1 MRYTC
6 RLERTTD
13 MELKEY
19 QEVALDAFEHWKEA
33 LDDAS
38 RECNDLIERS
48 GVGAEHLSDEVR
60 HYPQMAWRKLA
71 NSGGVAK
78 SAGDYVKRTDEANR
92 PIPHICFKVPTGGG
106 KTLLAASVLERLNRQ
121 TGFTLWIVP
130 TRSIYEQTKIAL
142 KNREHPYRQT
152 LERASFGR
160 VKLLEK
166 DDLFTE
172 ADVEHYMCIML
183 LMLPAANRKRRR
195 DFLRIF
201 RDSGRYSSFFP
212 DSDILFG
219 DACLSNEY
227 PDLDLSSGGLV
238 KHSLFNVLKILQ
250 PVVVL
255 DEAHKA
261 YGKRKDANEEFV
273 ETVNRLNPS
282 LVVEL
287 SATPNRGISNL
298 LVDIT
303 GTELKKAEMIKVP
316 INITSYTNTEW
327 QYTLT
332 KAQEQLQ
339 RLTTEAQSFQMNE
352 GRYIR
357 PIAVVRVERTGK
369 DQRDGNHIHAED
381 VREYLIQ
388 NLGISSEQVVVKSSE
403 LDELSNENLL
413 SEFSP
418 IQWVITKSALMEGWD
433 CPFAYILVML
443 DNTKAQIAIT
453 QLVGRVMRQP
463 HVRITNQK
471 SLDQCYVYCHNIEV
485 GTAVKQVK
493 IGLER
498 EGLTGLAGEVAFS
511 DLEIEKVKV
520 VRREPFRDQAIFLPK
535 VLHTSC
541 KGWEELDYQRH
552 ILPSVDWDSIEIDPP
567 NYISPNKVR
576 QQKAMVDV
584 GEYEPTYNEKV
595 IYIDKS
601 IQVSWFARRL
611 SDIVPNPWQASRL
624 ARQMIYSYPF
634 ENIEDRN
641 EAIYDR
647 RSDLSQILRNQIS
660 EKLNKQAQEIFVN
673 KLQKKEIRFDLETGQ
688 PNYRL
693 VDSFEISI
701 SPDEQ
706 ILHKRYGQ
714 SLQLSLFEPVF
725 ARDFNKLEQNFARYL
740 DEQKAL
746 LWWHRVAE
754 GQKGGDYYLKGW
766 KQGRILPDFIAMS
779 GEEDGKPSMFIYET
793 KGEHMRGSYDTDYKR
808 RVLEALEEA
817 FNYGTMTVRG
827 GPAKG
832 VFRMIFSEEQFSSA
846 LAELCDE

>member
-1 MRYTC
+1 
-6 RLERTTD
+6 

-19 QEVALDAFEHWKEA
+19 QVQALDTFVQWHEA
-33 LDDAS
+33 LI
-38 RECNDLIERS
+38 ENFHTCKDLMER
-48 GVGAEHLSDEVR
+48 GVDQEDLSEEVR
-60 HYPQMAWRKLA
+60 HYPQRAWRKFVE
-71 NSGGVAK
+71 SGDIAK
-78 SAGDYVKRTDEANR
+78 SAGDYVKRTDGANR
-92 PIPHICFKVPTGGG
+92 PIPHICFKIPTGGG
-106 KTLLAASVLERLNRQ
+106 KTLLAASVLERLNRP
-121 TGFTLWIVP
+121 TGFALWIVP

-142 KNREHPYRQT
+142 KDREHPYRQT
-152 LERASFGR
+152 LERASGGR

-166 DDLFTE
+166 DNLFTS

-183 LMLPAANRKRRR
+183 LMLPAANRRKGR
-195 DFLRIF
+195 DFLRMF
-201 RDSGRYSSFFP
+201 RDSGRYPSFFP
-212 DSDILFG
+212 DGDDLFG
-219 DACLSNEY
+219 DARLRNQY
-227 PDLDLSSGGLV
+227 QDLDLSSGGLV
-238 KHSLFNVLKILQ
+238 KHSLFNVLKILR
-250 PVVVL
+250 PVVIL

-261 YGKRKDANEEFV
+261 YGKRKAANEEFV
-273 ETVNRLNPS
+273 ETVNRLDPS
-282 LVVEL
+282 LVIEL

-303 GTELKKAEMIKVP
+303 GIELKKAEMIKVP

-327 QYTLT
+327 HYTLT

-339 RLTTEAQSFQMNE
+339 QLSIAAQSLHMNT

-369 DQRDGNHIHAED
+369 DQRDGEHIHAED

-388 NLGISSEQVVVKSSE
+388 NLGISLEQVAVKSSE
-403 LDELSNENLL
+403 LDELGNENLL

-418 IQWVITKSALMEGWD
+418 IQWIITKSALMEGWD

-463 HVRITNQK
+463 HAKLTDQELLN
-471 SLDQCYVYCHNIEV
+471 QCYVYCHNVEV
-485 GTAVKQVK
+485 GTVVKQVK
-493 IGLER
+493 NGLEK
-498 EGLTGLAGEVAFS
+498 EGLTCLAEEVAFS
-511 DLEIEKVKV
+511 DLEMEKVKV
-520 VRREPFRDQAIFLPK
+520 VRRVPFRDQTIFLPK

-541 KGWEELDYQRH
+541 NGWEELDYQRH

-567 NYISPNKVR
+567 NYMLSNKVR
-576 QQKAMVDV
+576 QQSAMVDV
-584 GEYEPTYNEKV
+584 GEYEPIYNEKL
-595 IYIDKS
+595 IHIDKS

-624 ARQMIYSYPF
+624 ARQMIYSYPI
-634 ENIEDRN
+634 ENTEDRN
-641 EAIYDR
+641 EIIYDR
-647 RSDLSQILRNQIS
+647 RSDLSQILRKQVS
-660 EKLNKQAQEIFVN
+660 EKLNKQAQEVFVN
-673 KLQKKEIRFDLETGQ
+673 KLQRKEIRFDLETGQ

-693 VDSFEISI
+693 VDSFELSI
-701 SPDEQ
+701 SPDEP
-706 ILHKRYGQ
+706 ILHKRYGK

-725 ARDFNKLEQNFARYL
+725 ARDFDSKLERNFARYL

-746 LWWHRVAE
+746 RWWHRVAT
-754 GQKGGDYYLKGW
+754 GQKGDYYLRGW

-779 GEEDGKPSMFIYET
+779 GEDDGKPSILVYET
-793 KGEHMRGSYDTDYKR
+793 KGEHMRGSDDTDYKR

-832 VFRMIFSEEQFSSA
+832 VFRMVFSEEEFSSA
-846 LAELCDE
+846 LAELDE

>member
-1 MRYTC
+1 
-6 RLERTTD
+6 

-19 QEVALDAFEHWKEA
+19 QVQALDTFVQWHEA
-33 LDDAS
+33 LVEAFHTC
-38 RECNDLIERS
+38 EDLMKRMEQS
-48 GVGAEHLSDEVR
+48 GGEEYLSEEVR

-71 NSGGVAK
+71 ESGDIAK
-78 SAGDYVKRTDEANR
+78 SAGDYVKRTDGANR
-92 PIPHICFKVPTGGG
+92 PIPHVCFKVPTGGG
-106 KTLLAASVLERLNRQ
+106 KTLLAASVLERLNRP

-130 TRSIYEQTKIAL
+130 TGSIYEQTKIAL
-142 KNREHPYRQT
+142 KDREHPYRQT
-152 LERASFGR
+152 LERASGGR

-166 DDLFTE
+166 DNLFTE
-172 ADVEHYMCIML
+172 ADVANYMCIML
-183 LMLPAANRKRRR
+183 LMLPAANRRKGR
-195 DFLRIF
+195 DFLKIF
-201 RDSGRYSSFFP
+201 RDSGRYPSFFP
-212 DSDILFG
+212 DG
-219 DACLSNEY
+219 DDLLGDDRYRNQY

-238 KHSLFNVLKILQ
+238 KHSLFNVLKILR
-250 PVVVL
+250 PVVIL

-261 YGKRKDANEEFV
+261 YGKRKADNKEFV
-273 ETVNRLNPS
+273 ETVNRLDPS
-282 LVVEL
+282 LVIEL

-303 GTELKKAEMIKVP
+303 GIELKKAEMIKVP

-339 RLTTEAQSFQMNE
+339 QLSTVARSLQMNK

-369 DQRDGNHIHAED
+369 DQRDGEYIHAED
-381 VREYLIQ
+381 VREYLTH
-388 NLGISSEQVVVKSSE
+388 NLGISPEQVAVKSSE
-403 LDELSNENLL
+403 LDELGNENLL

-418 IQWVITKSALMEGWD
+418 IEWIITKSALMEGWD

-463 HVRITNQK
+463 HAKLTDQELLN
-471 SLDQCYVYCHNIEV
+471 QCYVYCHNVEV
-485 GTAVKQVK
+485 GTVVKQVK
-493 IGLER
+493 NGLEK
-498 EGLTGLAGEVAFS
+498 EGLTGLAEEVAFS
-511 DLEIEKVKV
+511 GLDIERVKV
-520 VRREPFRDQAIFLPK
+520 VRREPFRDQTIFLPK

-541 KGWEELDYQRH
+541 QGWEELDYQRH
-552 ILPSVDWDSIEIDPP
+552 ILPSIDWDSIEIDPP
-567 NYISPNKVR
+567 NYMLPNKVR

-584 GEYEPTYNEKV
+584 GEYEPIYNEKL

-624 ARQMIYSYPF
+624 ARQLIDSYPV
-634 ENIEDRN
+634 EDTEDRN
-641 EAIYDR
+641 EIIYDR
-647 RSDLSQILRNQIS
+647 RSDLSQILRKQVS
-660 EKLNKQAQEIFVN
+660 EKLNKQAQEVFIN

-693 VDSFEISI
+693 VDSFELSI
-701 SPDEQ
+701 SSDEEV
-706 ILHKRYGQ
+706 LHKRYGE

-725 ARDFNKLEQNFARYL
+725 ARDFNRLERNFARYL

-746 LWWHRVAE
+746 RWWHRVATV
-754 GQKGGDYYLKGW
+754 QKGDYYLKGW
-766 KQGRILPDFIAMS
+766 KQWRILPDFIAMS
-779 GEEDGKPSMFIYET
+779 GEDDGRPSIFVYET
-793 KGEHMRGSYDTDYKR
+793 KGPHMQGSDDTDYKR

-832 VFRMIFSEEQFSSA
+832 VFRMVFSEEEFSSA
-846 LAELCDE
+846 LAELYDE

>member
-1 MRYTC
+1 
-6 RLERTTD
+6 

-19 QEVALDAFEHWKEA
+19 QVQALDTFVQWHEA
-33 LDDAS
+33 LVEAFHTC
-38 RECNDLIERS
+38 EDLMKRMEQS
-48 GVGAEHLSDEVR
+48 GGEEYLSEEVR

-71 NSGGVAK
+71 ESGDIAK
-78 SAGDYVKRTDEANR
+78 SAGDYVKRTDGANR
-92 PIPHICFKVPTGGG
+92 PIPHVCFKVPTGGG
-106 KTLLAASVLERLNRQ
+106 KTLLAASVLERLNRP

-130 TRSIYEQTKIAL
+130 TGSIYEQTKIAL
-142 KNREHPYRQT
+142 KDREHPYRQT
-152 LERASFGR
+152 LERASGGR

-166 DDLFTE
+166 DNLFTR

-183 LMLPAANRKRRR
+183 LMLPAANRRKGR

-201 RDSGRYSSFFP
+201 RDSGRYPSFFP
-212 DSDILFG
+212 DSDDLLG
-219 DACLSNEY
+219 DDRYRNQY

-238 KHSLFNVLKILQ
+238 KHSLFNVLKILR
-250 PVVVL
+250 PVVIL

-261 YGKRKDANEEFV
+261 YGKRKADNKEFV
-273 ETVNRLNPS
+273 ETVNRLDPS
-282 LVVEL
+282 LVIEL

-303 GTELKKAEMIKVP
+303 GIELKKAEMIKVP

-339 RLTTEAQSFQMNE
+339 QLSTVARSLQMNK

-369 DQRDGNHIHAED
+369 DQRDGEYIHAED
-381 VREYLIQ
+381 VREYLTH
-388 NLGISSEQVVVKSSE
+388 NLGISPEQVAVKSSE
-403 LDELSNENLL
+403 LDELGNENLL

-418 IQWVITKSALMEGWD
+418 IEWIITKSALMEGWD

-463 HVRITNQK
+463 HAKLTDQELLN
-471 SLDQCYVYCHNIEV
+471 QCYVYCHNVEV
-485 GTAVKQVK
+485 GTVVKQVK
-493 IGLER
+493 NGLEK
-498 EGLTGLAGEVAFS
+498 EGLTGLAEEVAFS
-511 DLEIEKVKV
+511 GLDIERVKV
-520 VRREPFRDQAIFLPK
+520 VRREPFRDQTIFLPK

-541 KGWEELDYQRH
+541 QGWEELDYQRH
-552 ILPSVDWDSIEIDPP
+552 ILPSIDWDSIEIDPP
-567 NYISPNKVR
+567 NYMLPNKVR

-584 GEYEPTYNEKV
+584 GEYEPIYNEKL

-624 ARQMIYSYPF
+624 ARQLIDSYPV
-634 ENIEDRN
+634 EDTEDRN
-641 EAIYDR
+641 EIIYDR
-647 RSDLSQILRNQIS
+647 RSDLSQILRKQVS
-660 EKLNKQAQEIFVN
+660 EKLNKQAQEVFIN

-693 VDSFEISI
+693 VDSFELSI
-701 SPDEQ
+701 SSDEEV
-706 ILHKRYGQ
+706 LHKRYGE

-725 ARDFNKLEQNFARYL
+725 ARDFNSLERKFARYL

-746 LWWHRVAE
+746 RWWHRVATV
-754 GQKGGDYYLKGW
+754 QKGDYYLKGW
-766 KQGRILPDFIAMS
+766 KQGKILPDFIAMS
-779 GEEDGKPSMFIYET
+779 GEDDGRPSIFVYET
-793 KGEHMRGSYDTDYKR
+793 KGEHMQGSDDTDYKR

-832 VFRMIFSEEQFSSA
+832 VFRMVFNEEEFSSA
-846 LAELCDE
+846 LAELYDE

>member
-1 MRYTC
+1 
-6 RLERTTD
+6 

-19 QEVALDAFEHWKEA
+19 QVQALDTFVQWHEA
-33 LDDAS
+33 LI
-38 RECNDLIERS
+38 ENFHTCNDLMEQ
-48 GVGAEHLSDEVR
+48 GVDQEDLSEEVR
-60 HYPQMAWRKLA
+60 HYPQRAWRKFVE
-71 NSGGVAK
+71 SGDIAK
-78 SAGDYVKRTDEANR
+78 SAGDYVKRTDGANR
-92 PIPHICFKVPTGGG
+92 PIPHVCFKVPTGGG
-106 KTLLAASVLERLNRQ
+106 KTLLAASVLERLNRP

-142 KNREHPYRQT
+142 KDREHPYRQT
-152 LERASFGR
+152 LERASGGR

-166 DDLFTE
+166 DNLFTR

-183 LMLPAANRKRRR
+183 LMLPAANRRKGR

-201 RDSGRYSSFFP
+201 RDSGRYPSFFP
-212 DSDILFG
+212 DGDDLFG
-219 DACLSNEY
+219 DARYRNQY
-227 PDLDLSSGGLV
+227 PDLDLSSGGLA
-238 KHSLFNVLKILQ
+238 KHSLFNVLKILR
-250 PVVVL
+250 PVMIL

-261 YGKRKDANEEFV
+261 YGKRKAANEEFV

-282 LVVEL
+282 LVIEL

-303 GTELKKAEMIKVP
+303 GIELKKAEMIKVP

-327 QYTLT
+327 HYTLT

-339 RLTTEAQSFQMNE
+339 QLSIAAQSLQMNT

-369 DQRDGNHIHAED
+369 DQRDGEHIHAED

-388 NLGISSEQVVVKSSE
+388 NLGISLEQVAVKSSE
-403 LDELSNENLL
+403 LDELGNENLL

-418 IQWVITKSALMEGWD
+418 IQWIITKSALMEGWD

-463 HVRITNQK
+463 HAKLTDQELLN
-471 SLDQCYVYCHNIEV
+471 QCYVYCHNVEV
-485 GTAVKQVK
+485 GTVVKQVK
-493 IGLER
+493 NGLEK
-498 EGLTGLAGEVAFS
+498 EGLTGLAEEVAFS
-511 DLEIEKVKV
+511 DLEMEKVKV
-520 VRREPFRDQAIFLPK
+520 VRRVPFRDQTIFLPK

-541 KGWEELDYQRH
+541 NGWEELDYQRH

-567 NYISPNKVR
+567 NYILSNKVR
-576 QQKAMVDV
+576 QQSAMVDV
-584 GEYEPTYNEKV
+584 GEYEPIYNEKL
-595 IYIDKS
+595 IHIDKS

-624 ARQMIYSYPF
+624 ARQMIYSYPI
-634 ENIEDRN
+634 ENTEDRN
-641 EAIYDR
+641 EIIYDR
-647 RSDLSQILRNQIS
+647 RSDLSQILRKQVS
-660 EKLNKQAQEIFVN
+660 EKLNKQAQEVFVN
-673 KLQKKEIRFDLETGQ
+673 KLQRKEIRFDLETGQ

-693 VDSFEISI
+693 VDSFELSI
-701 SPDEQ
+701 SPDEP
-706 ILHKRYGQ
+706 ILHKRYGK

-725 ARDFNKLEQNFARYL
+725 ARDFDSKLERNFARYL

-746 LWWHRVAE
+746 RWWHRVAT
-754 GQKGGDYYLKGW
+754 GQKGDYYLRGW

-779 GEEDGKPSMFIYET
+779 GEDDGKPSILVYET
-793 KGEHMRGSYDTDYKR
+793 KGEHMRGSDDTDYKR

-832 VFRMIFSEEQFSSA
+832 VFRMVFSEEEFSSA
-846 LAELCDE
+846 LAELDE

>member
-1 MRYTC
+1 
-6 RLERTTD
+6 

-19 QEVALDAFEHWKEA
+19 QTAALDAFVQWKET
-33 LDDAS
+33 LDEAD
-38 RECNDLIERS
+38 RECSDLMEHV
-48 GVGAEHLSDEVR
+48 GVDAEHLSEEVR

-71 NSGGVAK
+71 ESGGIAE
-78 SAGDYVKRTDEANR
+78 SAGDYVKRSDGANR

-106 KTLLAASVLERLNRQ
+106 KTLLAASVLERLNQ
-121 TGFTLWIVP
+121 PTGFTLWIVP

-152 LERASFGR
+152 LERASGGR

-166 DDLFTE
+166 DDLFTR

-183 LMLPAANRKRRR
+183 LMLPAANRKRQR

-201 RDSGRYSSFFP
+201 RDSGRYPSFFP
-212 DSDILFG
+212 DSDDLLG
-219 DACLSNEY
+219 DDRYRNQY

-238 KHSLFNVLKILQ
+238 KHSLFNVLKILR
-250 PVVVL
+250 PVVIL

-261 YGKRKDANEEFV
+261 YGKRKEAKEEFV
-273 ETVNRLNPS
+273 ETVNRLDPS
-282 LVVEL
+282 LVIEL

-303 GTELKKAEMIKVP
+303 GIELKKAEMIKVP

-327 QYTLT
+327 YYTLT

-339 RLTTEAQSFQMNE
+339 QLCTVAQSLQMNK

-369 DQRDGNHIHAED
+369 DQRNDKYVHAED

-388 NLGISSEQVVVKSSE
+388 KLGISSEQVAVKSSE
-403 LDELSNENLL
+403 LDEIGSDDLL

-418 IQWVITKSALMEGWD
+418 IQWIITKSALMEGWD
-433 CPFAYILVML
+433 CPFAYVLVML

-463 HVRITNQK
+463 HAKLTNQE
-471 SLDQCYVYCHNIEV
+471 LLNQCYVYCHNVEV
-485 GTAVKQVK
+485 GTVVKQVK
-493 IGLER
+493 NGLEK
-498 EGLTGLAGEVAFS
+498 EGLTGLAEEVAFA
-511 DLEIEKVKV
+511 DLEVEKVKV
-520 VRREPFRDQAIFLPK
+520 VRREPFRDQTIFLPK

-541 KGWEELDYQRH
+541 NGWEELDYQRH
-552 ILPSVDWDSIEIDPP
+552 ILSSVDWDAIDV
-567 NYISPNKVR
+567 NSPNLLLPDKVR
-576 QQKAMVDV
+576 QQTAMVDV
-584 GEYEPTYNEKV
+584 GEYEPAYNEKL

-601 IQVSWFARRL
+601 IQISWFARRL

-624 ARQMIYSYPF
+624 ARQMIYSYPIA
-634 ENIEDRN
+634 NGKDRD
-641 EAIYDR
+641 EIIYDR
-647 RSDLSQILRNQIS
+647 RSDLSLELRKQVS
-660 EKLNKQAQEIFVN
+660 KELNKRAQEIFIS

-693 VDSFEISI
+693 VDSYEISI
-701 SPDEQ
+701 SPDEP
-706 ILHKRYGQ
+706 ILPKRYGQ

-725 ARDFNKLEQNFARYL
+725 ARDFDSNLEQNFARYL

-746 LWWHRVAE
+746 LWWHRVAKN
-754 GQKGGDYYLKGW
+754 QKDDYYLDGW
-766 KQGRILPDFIAMS
+766 KQGKIWPDFIAMA
-779 GEEDGKPSMFIYET
+779 GDKDGNLSILVYET
-793 KGEHMRGSYDTDYKR
+793 KGEHMRGSDDTNYKR
-808 RVLEALEEA
+808 RVLETLEEA
-817 FNYGTMTVRG
+817 FNYGTMTVRT

-832 VFRMIFSEEQFSSA
+832 AFRMVFGEEEFPSA

>member
-1 MRYTC
+1 
-6 RLERTTD
+6 

-19 QEVALDAFEHWKEA
+19 QVQALDTFVLWHEA
-33 LDDAS
+33 LVEAFHT
-38 RECNDLIERS
+38 CKDLMK
-48 GVGAEHLSDEVR
+48 GVDQGMGEKYLSEDVR
-60 HYPQMAWRKLA
+60 HYPQMAWREFVE
-71 NSGGVAK
+71 SGNIAK
-78 SAGDYVKRTDEANR
+78 SAGDYVKRTDGANR
-92 PIPHICFKVPTGGG
+92 PIPHVCFKVPTGGG
-106 KTLLAASVLERLNRQ
+106 KTLLAAAVLERLNRP

-142 KNREHPYRQT
+142 KDREHPYRQT
-152 LERASFGR
+152 LERASGGR

-166 DDLFTE
+166 DNLFTE
-172 ADVEHYMCIML
+172 ADVANYMCIML
-183 LMLPAANRKRRR
+183 LMLPAANRRKGR

-201 RDSGRYSSFFP
+201 RDSGRYPSFFP
-212 DSDILFG
+212 DSDDLFG
-219 DACLSNEY
+219 DARLRNQY
-227 PDLDLSSGGLV
+227 PDLDLSGGGLV
-238 KHSLFNVLKILQ
+238 KHSLFNVLKILH
-250 PVVVL
+250 PVVIL

-261 YGKRKDANEEFV
+261 YGKRKAANEEFV
-273 ETVNRLNPS
+273 ETVNRLDPS
-282 LVVEL
+282 LVIEL

-303 GTELKKAEMIKVP
+303 GIELKKAEMIKVP

-327 QYTLT
+327 HYTLT

-339 RLTTEAQSFQMNE
+339 QLSTVAKSVQMNK

-369 DQRDGNHIHAED
+369 DQRDGEYIHAED
-381 VREYLIQ
+381 VREYLTY
-388 NLGISSEQVVVKSSE
+388 NLGISPERVAVKSSE
-403 LDELSNENLL
+403 LDELGNENLL

-418 IQWVITKSALMEGWD
+418 IEWIITKSALMEGWD

-463 HVRITNQK
+463 HAKLTDQELLN
-471 SLDQCYVYCHNIEV
+471 QCYVYCHNVEV
-485 GTAVKQVK
+485 GTVVKQVK
-493 IGLER
+493 NGLEK
-498 EGLTGLAGEVAFS
+498 EGLTGLAEEVAFS
-511 DLEIEKVKV
+511 GLEMERVKV
-520 VRREPFRDQAIFLPK
+520 MRREPFRDQTIFLPK

-541 KGWEELDYQRH
+541 QGWEELDYQRH

-567 NYISPNKVR
+567 NYMLSNKVR
-576 QQKAMVDV
+576 QQSAMVDV
-584 GEYEPTYNEKV
+584 GEYEPIYNEKL
-595 IYIDKS
+595 IHIDKS

-624 ARQMIYSYPF
+624 ARQMIYSYPI
-634 ENIEDRN
+634 ENTEDRN
-641 EAIYDR
+641 EIIYDR
-647 RSDLSQILRNQIS
+647 RSDLSQILRKQIS
-660 EKLNKQAQEIFVN
+660 EKLNRQAQEVFVN

-693 VDSFEISI
+693 VDSFELSI
-701 SPDEQ
+701 SPDEP
-706 ILHKRYGQ
+706 ILHKRYGK
-714 SLQLSLFEPVF
+714 SLQMSLFEPVF
-725 ARDFNKLEQNFARYL
+725 ARDFDSKLEQNFARYL

-746 LWWHRVAE
+746 RWWHRVAT
-754 GQKGGDYYLKGW
+754 GQKGDYYLRGW

-779 GEEDGKPSMFIYET
+779 GEDDGKPSIFVYET
-793 KGEHMRGSYDTDYKR
+793 KGEHMRGSDDTDYKR

-832 VFRMIFSEEQFSSA
+832 VFRMVFSEEEFSSA
-846 LAELCDE
+846 LAELDE

>member
-1 MRYTC
+1 
-6 RLERTTD
+6 

-19 QEVALDAFEHWKEA
+19 QVQALDIFVQWHEV
-33 LDDAS
+33 
-38 RECNDLIERS
+38 LIENFHTCKALMEQ
-48 GVGAEHLSDEVR
+48 GVDQEDLSEEVR
-60 HYPQMAWRKLA
+60 HYPQRAWRKFME
-71 NSGGVAK
+71 SGDIAQSV
-78 SAGDYVKRTDEANR
+78 GDYVKRTDGANR
-92 PIPHICFKVPTGGG
+92 PIPHVCFKVPTGGG
-106 KTLLAASVLERLNRQ
+106 KTLLAASVLERLNRS

-130 TRSIYEQTKIAL
+130 TKSIYEQTKIAL
-142 KNREHPYRQT
+142 KDREHPYRQT
-152 LERASFGR
+152 LERASGGR

-166 DDLFTE
+166 DNLFTR
-172 ADVEHYMCIML
+172 ADIEHYMCIML
-183 LMLPAANRKRRR
+183 LMLPAANRKKGR

-201 RDSGRYSSFFP
+201 RDSGRYPSFFP
-212 DSDILFG
+212 DSDDLFG
-219 DACLSNEY
+219 DDRYRNQY

-238 KHSLFNVLKILQ
+238 KHSLFNVLKILR
-250 PVVVL
+250 PVVIL

-261 YGKRKDANEEFV
+261 YGKRKSANEEFV
-273 ETVNRLNPS
+273 ETVNRLDPS
-282 LVVEL
+282 LVIEL

-303 GTELKKAEMIKVP
+303 GIELKKAEMIKVP

-327 QYTLT
+327 HYTLT

-339 RLTTEAQSFQMNE
+339 QLSTVAQSLQMNT

-369 DQRDGNHIHAED
+369 EQRDGEHIHAED

-388 NLGISSEQVVVKSSE
+388 NLGISSEQVAVKSSE
-403 LDELSNENLL
+403 LDELGNENLL

-418 IQWVITKSALMEGWD
+418 IQWIITKSALMEGWD

-463 HVRITNQK
+463 HAKLTDEELLN
-471 SLDQCYVYCHNIEV
+471 QCYVYCHNVEV
-485 GTAVKQVK
+485 GTVVKQVK
-493 IGLER
+493 NGLEQ
-498 EGLTGLAGEVAFS
+498 EGLTGLAEEVAFS
-511 DLEIEKVKV
+511 DLEIERVKV
-520 VRREPFRDQAIFLPK
+520 VRRKPFRDQTIFLPK

-541 KGWEELDYQRH
+541 NGWEELDYQRH
-552 ILPSVDWDSIEIDPP
+552 ILPGVDWDSIEIDPP
-567 NYISPNKVR
+567 NYMLPNKVR
-576 QQKAMVDV
+576 QQDALVDV
-584 GEYEPTYNEKV
+584 GEYEPIYNEEL

-601 IQVSWFARRL
+601 IQVSWFARSL
-611 SDIVPNPWQASRL
+611 INIVPNPWQASRL
-624 ARQMIYSYPF
+624 ARQLIDSYPV
-634 ENIEDRN
+634 EDTEDRN
-641 EAIYDR
+641 EIIYDR
-647 RSDLSQILRNQIS
+647 RSDLSQILRKQVS
-660 EKLNKQAQEIFVN
+660 EKLNKQAQEIFIN

-693 VDSFEISI
+693 VDSFELSI
-701 SPDEQ
+701 SPDEPV
-706 ILHKRYGQ
+706 LHKRYGK

-725 ARDFNKLEQNFARYL
+725 ARDFDSKLERNFARYL

-746 LWWHRVAE
+746 RWWHRVAT
-754 GQKGGDYYLKGW
+754 GQKGDYYLRGW

-779 GEEDGKPSMFIYET
+779 GEDDGKPSIFVYET
-793 KGEHMRGSYDTDYKR
+793 KGEHMRGSDDTDYKR

-832 VFRMIFSEEQFSSA
+832 VFRMVFSEEEFSSA
-846 LAELCDE
+846 LAELDE